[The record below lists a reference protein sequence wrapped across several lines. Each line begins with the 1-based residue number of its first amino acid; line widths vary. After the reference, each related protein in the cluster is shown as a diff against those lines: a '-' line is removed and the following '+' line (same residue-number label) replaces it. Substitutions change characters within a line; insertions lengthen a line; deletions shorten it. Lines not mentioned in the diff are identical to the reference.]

1 MQKIHKVPQAPSGL
15 LHLWVFASLCAA
27 KTPIYGLLWQ
37 LARKKIASSAI
48 FGGFMR
54 EAQQAA
60 SPMNPET
67 SRSWPSYLEPL
78 NPEQRQAVLHTG
90 NPLLILAGAGSG
102 KTRVITTKIAWLIR
116 ERGLD
121 PRSILAVTFT
131 NKAAREMADR
141 ARLIDDRAGDAML
154 RTFHSFGAWFLRRN
168 GRFGGLD
175 PGFVIYDD
183 DDVVSLLSGLT
194 DNTPKAELKQAAHNI
209 SRAKDFFLSPGDP
222 ELDLIDYR
230 KSFRS
235 LYAQYEERM
244 ARIGNVDFGD
254 LIKKPVEILRQE
266 PELAARIRD
275 RFRVIL
281 VDEYQDANVAQF
293 ELLKEL
299 CGKDTYVCVVGDDDQ
314 SIYRFRGAEVR
325 NILEFPDRFPG
336 TEIIRLERNYR
347 STSPILRAAS
357 SVVGY
362 NQGRLGKTLKAQ
374 RGEGKLPVLA
384 FLPDQEE
391 EAAFCAKQ
399 IAGSVKK
406 NDTVWSDWAILY
418 RTNAQSLGFETE
430 FLHQGIPYR
439 VVGSLKF
446 YEREE
451 IKDALALLSFLVN
464 PRDEVAFRRVV
475 NKPSRGVGPATADRI
490 IAAAG
495 SVPGGAG
502 DGPGPAGDLEAA
514 AKALLPVLSPKAH
527 AGLETFLKVIE
538 KGRALLA
545 PEPEMAGGKQ
555 KKRAAK
561 SREGLVSGE
570 GLSALAVALI
580 QDSGIGEYH
589 QSHDEISGNQR
600 LNNLQELANAAS
612 LYPASREGLL
622 EFLEHIEL
630 DRSLGD
636 SAEAKAAQ
644 DGAVTLITFHNTKGL
659 EFRRVIMTGL
669 EQGIFPREDKKGEE
683 LEEERRLFY
692 VGATRAMDELYF
704 TSCAMRRLYGRTASS
719 EPSVFLREI
728 DQEALRI
735 TGRVPYGFRISG
747 AGARQSSGGAGKV
760 SSDGRWRLG
769 DRVFHDAQGYGMV
782 TEIREGE
789 EGPVVRVRF
798 ETGHE
803 MRFLSAWQSAAFI
816 KIGDD

>member
-1 MQKIHKVPQAPSGL
+1 M
-15 LHLWVFASLCAA
+15 
-27 KTPIYGLLWQ
+27 
-37 LARKKIASSAI
+37 
-48 FGGFMR
+48 
-54 EAQQAA
+54 
-60 SPMNPET
+60 
-67 SRSWPSYLEPL
+67 EPL
-78 NPEQRQAVLHTG
+78 NPEQREAVLHTG
-90 NPLLILAGAGSG
+90 KPLLILAGAGSG
-102 KTRVITTKIAWLIR
+102 KTRVITTNIAWLIR
-116 ERGLD
+116 ERGVD

-168 GRFGGLD
+168 GRFTGLE

-183 DDVVSLLSGLT
+183 DDTVSLLSTLME
-194 DNTPKAELKQAAHNI
+194 DAPRAEVKEAARRV
-209 SRAKDFFLSPGDP
+209 SRAKDFFLSPEDP
-222 ELDLIDYR
+222 ELDLIDHR
-230 KSFRS
+230 KSFRRI
-235 LYAQYEERM
+235 YAEYEERL
-244 ARIGNVDFGD
+244 AKIGNVDFGD

-325 NILEFPDRFPG
+325 NILEFPDRFSG

-347 STSPILRAAS
+347 STAPILAAAS
-357 SVVGY
+357 SVVSQ
-362 NQGRLGKTLKAQ
+362 NRGRLGKTLRAE
-374 RGEGKLPVLA
+374 RGDGKLPVLA
-384 FLPDQEE
+384 FLPDQDEE
-391 EAAFCAKQ
+391 TRFCAKL
-399 IAGSVKK
+399 IA
-406 NDTVWSDWAILY
+406 NAQAPWSDWAILY

-430 FLHQGIPYR
+430 LLRRGIPYR

-475 NKPSRGVGPATADRI
+475 NKPSRGAGPATVDRI
-490 IAAAG
+490 IEAAG
-495 SVPGGAG
+495 SAPAE
-502 DGPGPAGDLEAA
+502 GPVPAGDLGAA
-514 AKALLPVLSPKAH
+514 AKALLPELSAKARS
-527 AGLETFLKVIE
+527 GVEKFLRVIE
-538 KGRALLA
+538 AGRELLSGP
-545 PEPEMAGGKQ
+545 PEKDAGTAKDRG
-555 KKRAAK
+555 AAK
-561 SREGLVSGE
+561 DREGLAAGE
-570 GLSALAVALI
+570 GLSVCVIKLI

-589 QSHDEISGNQR
+589 QVHDEASGNQR

-612 LYPASREGLL
+612 LYGATVEGLL

-630 DRSLGD
+630 DRSIED
-636 SAEAKAAQ
+636 TAASETK

-659 EFRRVIMTGL
+659 EFRRVIMTGI
-669 EQGIFPREDKKGEE
+669 EQGVFPREDKQDEE

-692 VGATRAMDELYF
+692 VGATRAMDELYLS
-704 TSCAMRRLYGRTASS
+704 SCAARRMYGRTVSA
-719 EPSVFLREI
+719 EPSLFLREI
-728 DQEALRI
+728 DKSALRI
-735 TGRVPYGFRISG
+735 IGNAPYGFNASG
-747 AGARQSSGGAGKV
+747 RTPRRFSGGPEKR

-769 DRVFHDAQGYGMV
+769 ERVFHDDHGYGAV
-782 TEIREGE
+782 AEIREGD
-789 EGPVVRVRF
+789 EGPVIRVRF

-803 MRFLSAWQSAAFI
+803 IRFLSAFQSAAFT

>member
-1 MQKIHKVPQAPSGL
+1 
-15 LHLWVFASLCAA
+15 
-27 KTPIYGLLWQ
+27 
-37 LARKKIASSAI
+37 
-48 FGGFMR
+48 
-54 EAQQAA
+54 
-60 SPMNPET
+60 MNQP
-67 SRSWPSYLEPL
+67 PPYLEPL
-78 NPEQRQAVLHTG
+78 NPEQREAVLHTG
-90 NPLLILAGAGSG
+90 RPLLILAGAGSG

-116 ERGLD
+116 ERGVD

-168 GRFGGLD
+168 GRFAGLE

-183 DDVVSLLSGLT
+183 DDTASLLAGLM
-194 DNTPKAELKQAAHNI
+194 DGAPRPEIKQTAHHI
-209 SRAKDFFLSPGDP
+209 SRAKDFFLSPRDP

-230 KSFRS
+230 KTFRHI
-235 LYAQYEERM
+235 YAQYEERL
-244 ARIGNVDFGD
+244 AQIGNVDFGD

-299 CGKDTYVCVVGDDDQ
+299 CGTDTYVCVVGDDDQ

-347 STSPILRAAS
+347 STLPILHVAS
-357 SVVGY
+357 SVVGH
-362 NQGRLGKTLKAQ
+362 NRGRLGKTLTAQ

-391 EAAFCAKQ
+391 ETGFCAELIEQ
-399 IAGSVKK
+399 SVKK
-406 NDTVWSDWAILY
+406 APSAAWSDWAILY

-430 FLHQGIPYR
+430 FLRRGIPYR

-475 NKPSRGVGPATADRI
+475 NKPSRGVGPATVDRI
-490 IAAAG
+490 I
-495 SVPGGAG
+495 
-502 DGPGPAGDLEAA
+502 EAA
-514 AKALLPVLSPKAH
+514 AFSAASSPAPADALPGDLGAAARALLPGFSARARSGVEA
-527 AGLETFLKVIE
+527 FLKVIE
-538 KGRALLA
+538 TGRALLA
-545 PEPEMAGGKQ
+545 PPPEAAGK
-555 KKRAAK
+555 AAAGTKTPK

-570 GLSALAVALI
+570 GLSILTVKLI
-580 QDSGIGEYH
+580 QDSGIGDYH
-589 QSHDEISGNQR
+589 QSHDEVSGNQR

-612 LYPASREGLL
+612 LYPASPEGLL

-630 DRSLGD
+630 DRSLED
-636 SAEAKAAQ
+636 NAEARAAQ

-659 EFRRVIMTGL
+659 EFRRVIMTGI
-669 EQGIFPREDKKGEE
+669 EQGVFPREDKKDEE

-692 VGATRAMDELYF
+692 VGATRAMDELYL
-704 TSCAMRRLYGRTASS
+704 TSCAMRRMYGRTVSA
-719 EPSVFLREI
+719 EPSMFLREI
-728 DQEALRI
+728 DRGSLRI
-735 TGRVPYGFRISG
+735 IGEAPWGFTPP
-747 AGARQSSGGAGKV
+747 AGAPRQPPAGPGKA
-760 SSDGRWRLG
+760 SSDGRWRTG
-769 DRVFHDAQGYGMV
+769 ERVFHDDHGYGAV
-782 TEIREGE
+782 VDIREGD
-789 EGPVVRVRF
+789 EGPVIRVRF

-803 MRFLSAWQSAAFI
+803 VRFFSAFQGAAFT

>member
-1 MQKIHKVPQAPSGL
+1 MSPEAPQPL
-15 LHLWVFASLCAA
+15 
-27 KTPIYGLLWQ
+27 P
-37 LARKKIASSAI
+37 
-48 FGGFMR
+48 
-54 EAQQAA
+54 
-60 SPMNPET
+60 P
-67 SRSWPSYLEPL
+67 YLEPL

-90 NPLLILAGAGSG
+90 QPLLILAGAGSG

-116 ERGLD
+116 ERGVD

-141 ARLIDDRAGDAML
+141 ARLIDSRAGDAML

-168 GRFGGLD
+168 GRFGGLE

-183 DDVVSLLSGLT
+183 DDAVSLLSTLM
-194 DNTPKAELKQAAHNI
+194 DDAPRAEVKQTAHRI
-209 SRAKDFFLSPGDP
+209 SRAKDFFISPEDP
-222 ELDLIDYR
+222 ELDQIDHR
-230 KSFRS
+230 KSFRK
-235 LYAQYEERM
+235 LYAGYEERL
-244 ARIGNVDFGD
+244 AQIGNVDFGD

-299 CGKDTYVCVVGDDDQ
+299 CGRDTYVCVVGDDDQ

-325 NILEFPDRFPG
+325 NILEFPSRFPG

-347 STSPILRAAS
+347 STPPILQAAS
-357 SVVGY
+357 SVVSR
-362 NQGRLGKTLKAQ
+362 NQGRLGKTLVAQ

-384 FLPDQEE
+384 FLSGQDEE
-391 EAAFCAKQ
+391 TAFCAEL
-399 IAGSVKK
+399 IENSVKK
-406 NDTVWSDWAILY
+406 TAAAWSDWAILY

-430 FLHQGIPYR
+430 FLRRGIPYR

-475 NKPSRGVGPATADRI
+475 NKPSRGLGPAAVDRI
-490 IAAAG
+490 VDAAAAAEG
-495 SVPGGAG
+495 PVP
-502 DGPGPAGDLEAA
+502 PGDLEAA
-514 AKALLPVLSPKAH
+514 ARALLPVLSAKARSG
-527 AGLETFLKVIE
+527 AETFLKVIE
-538 KGRALLA
+538 KGRALLSPEPDAEGAAEPERAAA
-545 PEPEMAGGKQ
+545 PERAAGTR
-555 KKRAAK
+555 KKRSVK

-570 GLSALAVALI
+570 GLSALTVVLV
-580 QDSGIGEYH
+580 QESGIGEYH
-589 QSHDEISGNQR
+589 KSHDEISGNQR
-600 LNNLQELANAAS
+600 LGNLQELANAAS
-612 LYPASREGLL
+612 LYPASMGGLL

-636 SAEAKAAQ
+636 SADAQAAK

-659 EFRRVIMTGL
+659 EFRRVIMSGL
-669 EQGIFPREDKKGEE
+669 EQGIFPREDKKNEE

-692 VGATRAMDELYF
+692 VGATRAMDELYLS
-704 TSCAMRRLYGRTASS
+704 SCAMRRLYGRTLSS
-719 EPSVFLREI
+719 EPSLFLREL
-728 DQEALRI
+728 DQSGLRI
-735 TGRVPYGFRISG
+735 IGTAPYGFTASG
-747 AGARQSSGGAGKV
+747 KPPRRSPGGAGKV
-760 SSDGRWRLG
+760 SSDGKWRLG
-769 DRVFHDAQGYGMV
+769 DRVFHDDHGYGAV
-782 TEIREGE
+782 VEIREGE
-789 EGPVVRVRF
+789 DGPLIRVRF

-803 MRFLSAWQSAAFI
+803 KRFASAFQGGAFT
-816 KIGDD
+816 KIGAD